1 MIITF
6 YKTKRNILKTIPKN
20 DSIFCFNMESN
31 NATANKIWQSQFS
44 LKTLKQVQE
53 AFEKLGAVEEPK
65 FIELIQNILSANKN
79 NNNNNNNTNKE
90 NTDDIIEDTTPRSFD
105 DEDLRNL
112 FLMIDADSN
121 GTVTWKEFSNYLFL
135 SEKLTNPNI
144 QDENFFQTP

>member
-1 MIITF
+1 
-6 YKTKRNILKTIPKN
+6 
-20 DSIFCFNMESN
+20 MESN

-79 NNNNNNNTNKE
+79 NNNNNTNKE

-105 DEDLRNL
+105 DEDFDLIPSKVL
-112 FLMIDADSN
+112 
-121 GTVTWKEFSNYLFL
+121 
-135 SEKLTNPNI
+135 
-144 QDENFFQTP
+144 